1 MTAWD
6 LLDSIRNCNS
16 SCQLL
21 SVKCHNWIIV
31 QLPGID
37 IIRILD
43 KFEQKANTW
52 VFSTNICSEYGLDWE
67 NSRLTPAMSFIFVHW
82 VGQPS
87 VYCLGSHLLAHAQG
101 FAHLHLVAELLSL
114 LKIPIV
120 WKFSFKPL
128 IKKTSVLFCFPL
140 NTLRHTWDL
149 LATPRHII
157 CIVCETLAAVLD
169 WSRCNFPA
177 LCPPFLQPKLFLKVI
192 GRN

>member
-1 MTAWD
+1 MGP
-6 LLDSIRNCNS
+6 LDSIKNCNS

-37 IIRILD
+37 FIRILD

-67 NSRLTPAMSFIFVHW
+67 NSRLTHV
-82 VGQPS
+82 
-87 VYCLGSHLLAHAQG
+87 QG
-101 FAHLHLVAELLSL
+101 FAHLHLVVELLS
-114 LKIPIV
+114 
-120 WKFSFKPL
+120 FSFKPHW
-128 IKKTSVLFCFPL
+128 KKTLFCFAPHWILRATHGICWLYPL
-140 NTLRHTWDL
+140 
-149 LATPRHII
+149 RHII
-157 CIVCETLAAVLD
+157 CIVCETLDAVLD